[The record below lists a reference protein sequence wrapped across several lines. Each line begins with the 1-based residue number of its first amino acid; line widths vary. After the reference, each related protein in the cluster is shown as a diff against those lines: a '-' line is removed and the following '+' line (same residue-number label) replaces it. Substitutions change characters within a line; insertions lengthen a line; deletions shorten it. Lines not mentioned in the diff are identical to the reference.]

1 MKQRK
6 PILII
11 DDSHNSQRIKKIFD
25 DNKIEFVEYNIKKF
39 GESCC
44 GDLPT
49 TKAPSVIAVEGIYK
63 NEEKILEY
71 IKLVKENQKKNIE
84 QQKKNILIN
93 NKKIT
98 EKEESSYW

>member
-11 DDSHNSQRIKKIFD
+11 DDSHNSQRIKKILN

-39 GESCC
+39 EESCC
-44 GDLPT
+44 GELPT

-63 NEEKILEY
+63 DEDKIKEY
-71 IKLVKENQKKNIE
+71 IKMAKENQKKNTE
-84 QQKKNILIN
+84 RQNNLTN
-93 NKKIT
+93 NKKI
-98 EKEESSYW
+98 KEEESESSYW